1 MPTQPTLA
9 IFRIPNDDDGIV
21 QFAKLELDDE
31 GHPEDSGRVF
41 SVGEESSYNE
51 LTHSHIVLAV
61 ATEDGSHDLAWYLI
75 NDDDA
80 DDGLAT
86 VYTIEGHILMS
97 IIEDLV
103 ENYLSSNASAVL
115 H

>member
-1 MPTQPTLA
+1 MTTHPTLA
-9 IFRIPNDDDGIV
+9 IFRIPNDDGGII

-31 GHPEDSGRVF
+31 GCPESSGSVF

-51 LTHSHIVLAV
+51 LTYSHIVLAL
-61 ATEDGSHDLAWYLI
+61 ATEDGSQDLAWYLI

-86 VYTIEGHILMS
+86 VYDMEGHHLMA

-103 ENYLSSNASAVL
+103 GDYLRGGATF